1 MRGDIYRLR
10 APRDA
15 KGHEQQGRRFGV
27 ILQSDDLLLSTVIV
41 APTSTSAR
49 PASFRP
55 EVEVAGVRTLV
66 MIDQM
71 SAVDPEVRLADLVG
85 RLSLSEQQSVDSALA
100 TMLGLGS

>member
-1 MRGDIYRLR
+1 MRGDIHRLR

-15 KGHEQQGRRFGV
+15 QGHEQRGRRFAV
-27 ILQSDDLLLSTVIV
+27 VLQSDDLPLSTVIV

-55 EVEVAGVRTLV
+55 EIDVAGARTLV

-71 SAVDPEVRLADLVG
+71 SAVDPEVRLGDLVR
-85 RLSLSEQQSVDSALA
+85 RLSFAEQQVLDRAIA
-100 TMLGLGS
+100 TMLGLD